1 MQWPLRATLS
11 GACGGESYEHERVR
25 LGVLASGSRQWS
37 GDGEANRNFYWIY
50 KKAKNNV
57 DFAIGSD
64 RTSSH
69 LGVYLRN
76 VTLERRVDAPHTTR
90 PRSHPGR

>member
-1 MQWPLRATLS
+1 MAKRIETFI
-11 GACGGESYEHERVR
+11 G
-25 LGVLASGSRQWS
+25 
-37 GDGEANRNFYWIY
+37 FI
-50 KKAKNNV
+50 KKQKTTV